1 MALIGVGNL
10 RNENDLNKALDSG
23 FSEFIAVGCASML
36 NKDLGILLNENR
48 GNEIME
54 EIDPDSPEKY
64 CWPEPLWKIGLQG
77 ISYFPPVK
85 GKHVERMDDV

>member
-64 CWPEPLWKIGLQG
+64 CLKIYL
-77 ISYFPPVK
+77 IHILY
-85 GKHVERMDDV
+85 